1 MGLIQVANHLW
12 CGALDWVDYGIMA
25 MVWTNKPQHIPIQ
38 YLGISYHYLLPP
50 AGSQSTLLNY
60 TMSWSELQENLSKWT
75 QSSLNSCGVSKSKLG
90 EDTEEDVSKL
100 CEEETTLSA
109 WSHGA
114 MVHHITLWSYLHF
127 LLKSTNLPYKSYMIA
142 VGSNICEKLY
152 NSCLG
157 IRYKWRLMMF
167 LNCRIFFVLHILLLP
182 EAALVHSKRTD
193 ISDDHT

>member
-25 MVWTNKPQHIPIQ
+25 VVWTNKPQHIPIQ
-38 YLGISYHYLLPP
+38 YLGIGYHYLLPP

-114 MVHHITLWSYLHF
+114 MVHRITL
-127 LLKSTNLPYKSYMIA
+127 
-142 VGSNICEKLY
+142 
-152 NSCLG
+152 
-157 IRYKWRLMMF
+157 
-167 LNCRIFFVLHILLLP
+167 
-182 EAALVHSKRTD
+182 
-193 ISDDHT
+193 